1 MDSRWGTYPPEVRFS
16 PPVPYQMFTERKMSV
31 VLFLNDCSRKTK
43 ILSFRINKPTQ
54 KNETCFACL
63 GTVKKY
69 GRSHAALFYS
79 RL

>member
-1 MDSRWGTYPPEVRFS
+1 
-16 PPVPYQMFTERKMSV
+16 MSV

-54 KNETCFACL
+54 KNETYFACL
-63 GTVKKY
+63 STVKKY